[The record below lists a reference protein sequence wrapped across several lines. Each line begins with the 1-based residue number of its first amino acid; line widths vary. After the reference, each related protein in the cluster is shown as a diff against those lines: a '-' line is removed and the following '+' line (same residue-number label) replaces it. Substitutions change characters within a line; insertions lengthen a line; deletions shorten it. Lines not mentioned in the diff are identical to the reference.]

1 MEFISKLKKM
11 SVTAAVVAAVTG
23 LVFIIFPQQ
32 CITFAALAVGIG
44 MIILGLVGI
53 VNYFRKEVGNF
64 ILSLSIIVAITG
76 IVVCVQYR
84 AIISLIVVIL
94 GVCMMTTGIFNLITS
109 FKVIALKP
117 VSGWFT
123 VLLSVLNVIF
133 GIIAMFNSS
142 ALTVSIV
149 RFIGVA
155 LIFYCILG
163 VVSYLQVRDLVKKVT
178 KTDDEDMNEELP
190 NGDIKANGKE
200 VK

>member
-1 MEFISKLKKM
+1 MEFVSKLKKL
-11 SVTAAVVAAVTG
+11 SIVAAVLAAVMG
-23 LVFIIFPQQ
+23 IVFIIFPQQ
-32 CITFAALAVGIG
+32 CITFAALAVGIAL
-44 MIILGLVGI
+44 IILGMSGVI
-53 VNYFRKEVGNF
+53 NYFRKEVGTF
-64 ILSLSIIVAITG
+64 ILSLSIIVTITG

-94 GVCMMTTGIFNLITS
+94 GVFMMTTGIFNLITS
-109 FKVIALKP
+109 FKFIAAKP

-155 LIFYCILG
+155 LLFYCILG
-163 VVSYLQVRDLVKKVT
+163 VVSYLQVRDLVKKVS
-178 KTDDEDMNEELP
+178 KPSDDMNEELP
-190 NGDIKANGKE
+190 NGDIRTNGKE

>member
-1 MEFISKLKKM
+1 MEFVSKLKKL
-11 SVTAAVVAAVTG
+11 SIVAAVLAAVMG
-23 LVFIIFPQQ
+23 IVFIIFPQQ
-32 CITFAALAVGIG
+32 CITFAALAVGIAL
-44 MIILGLVGI
+44 IILGVSGVI
-53 VNYFRKEVGNF
+53 NYFRKEVGTF
-64 ILSLSIIVAITG
+64 ILSLSIIVTITG

-94 GVCMMTTGIFNLITS
+94 GVFMMTTGIFNLITS
-109 FKVIALKP
+109 FKFIAAKP

-155 LIFYCILG
+155 LLFYCILG
-163 VVSYLQVRDLVKKVT
+163 VVSYLQVRDLVKKVS
-178 KTDDEDMNEELP
+178 KPSDDMNEELP
-190 NGDIKANGKE
+190 NGDIRTNGKE